1 MPSSAERKPNKMPSD
16 CVFCK
21 IAAGEVVGR
30 IIYQDELA
38 TAFWDIHPVAPIHIL
53 IVPNKHISSLNEMSA
68 EDEVLI
74 GHLMLVAKK
83 IAKEQGVAESGY
95 RLSINTGPNAGQSVQ
110 HIHVHLMAGKA
121 LPIHLG

>member
-30 IIYQDELA
+30 ILYKDELA

-53 IVPNKHISSLNEMSA
+53 IVPNKHISSVNEMSA
-68 EDEVLI
+68 EDEALI

-83 IAKEQGVAESGY
+83 IAKEQGVADSGY
-95 RLSINTGPNAGQSVQ
+95 RLSINTGPDAGQSVQ

>member
-1 MPSSAERKPNKMPSD
+1 MPSD

-21 IAAGEVVGR
+21 IAAGEADGR

-53 IVPNKHISSLNEMSA
+53 IVPNKHIDSVNEMST
-68 EDEVLI
+68 EDEALI
-74 GHLMLVAKK
+74 GHLILVAKK
-83 IAKEQGVAESGY
+83 IAREQGVAEAGY

-110 HIHVHLMAGKA
+110 HIHVHLLAGKA

>member
-1 MPSSAERKPNKMPSD
+1 MPSSAERKPNNMPSD

-21 IAAGEVVGR
+21 IAAGEVDGR

-38 TAFWDIHPVAPIHIL
+38 IAFWDIHPVAPVHIL
-53 IVPNKHISSLNEMSA
+53 IVPKKHIRSVNEMSVG
-68 EDEVLI
+68 DEMLI
-74 GHLMLVAKK
+74 GHLFSVAKQ

-95 RLSINTGPNAGQSVQ
+95 RLSINTGSDAGQSVQ

>member
-1 MPSSAERKPNKMPSD
+1 MPSD

-53 IVPNKHISSLNEMSA
+53 IVPNKHISSVNEMSA
-68 EDEVLI
+68 EDEALI
-74 GHLMLVAKK
+74 GHLMLVAKQ

-95 RLSINTGPNAGQSVQ
+95 RLSINTGLNAGQSVQ

>member
-1 MPSSAERKPNKMPSD
+1 MPSD

-21 IAAGEVVGR
+21 IAAGESDGR
-30 IIYQDELA
+30 ILYQDELA

-53 IVPNKHISSLNEMSA
+53 IVPNKHITSVNEMNA
-68 EDEVLI
+68 EDEALI
-74 GHLMLVAKK
+74 GHLILVAKQ
-83 IAKEQGVAESGY
+83 IAKEQGVDKTGY

-110 HIHVHLMAGKA
+110 HVHVHLMAGKA

>member
-1 MPSSAERKPNKMPSD
+1 MLSSAERKPNNMPSD

-38 TAFWDIHPVAPIHIL
+38 TAFWDVHPVAPIHIL
-53 IVPNKHISSLNEMSA
+53 IVPNKHISSVNEMSA
-68 EDEVLI
+68 EDEALI

-83 IAKEQGVAESGY
+83 IAKDQGVAEAGY
-95 RLSINTGPNAGQSVQ
+95 RLTINTGPDAGQSVQ